1 MTQFTLDSRLIADT
15 IPVGDLSL
23 SRVLLMNDSRYPWL
37 LLVPRLPDIR
47 EFIDLDMTNRA
58 RIWREIEDV
67 SEMMRREF
75 SPHKLNV
82 AALGNVVPQ
91 LHVHIIARSLDD
103 AAWPRPVW
111 GVGDRIPYEPEA
123 GQVLAARL
131 SAALGYL

>member
-1 MTQFTLDSRLIADT
+1 
-15 IPVGDLSL
+15 
-23 SRVLLMNDSRYPWL
+23 MNDSRYPWL

-91 LHVHIIARSLDD
+91 LHVHVIARSLDD